1 MNDLDIADR
10 FEIQQAIGRYSHA
23 FDSGD
28 VEGWVGLFADDGIF
42 EVVLVDQPDRRGVFQ
57 GSAELR
63 QFAESSMARV
73 GHVLHHVSGIVFD
86 DITAD
91 RPCTRTTLI
100 ATRQHSGGPAITT
113 HGTYVDHWCRTE
125 GGWRIQHRL
134 YLALGYAGTRQPSGP
149 SAP

>member
-28 VEGWVGLFADDGIF
+28 VEGWIGLLADDGIF
-42 EVVLVDQPDRRGVFQ
+42 EVVLVDQPDWRGLFQ

-63 QFAESSMARV
+63 QLAESSMARV
-73 GHVLHHVSGIVFD
+73 GHVLH
-86 DITAD
+86 
-91 RPCTRTTLI
+91 
-100 ATRQHSGGPAITT
+100 
-113 HGTYVDHWCRTE
+113 VDHWRRTE